1 MRLIFL
7 LLLAGLAHAQYAEPP
22 LAEVLANNTQAAQAL
37 DGYYNE
43 SFAQNG
49 TITLRFGDYTQSPN
63 ISASLIIIGLSP
75 QVDNVS
81 CVVDDMALITARG
94 HAEGPLVSIPYE
106 GYPDFSCD
114 KAWHDSIPPP
124 SMPLRCD
131 FDGDDC
137 SEFVNRTIVAYE
149 LNATFIFRNVSESV
163 QLSSTNLAV
172 PPGVLSL
179 IENAS
184 GAENLTI
191 NISGNVSFIYEVN
204 DQFIDGMDCF
214 SNYTNFSSSVPI
226 NTSRAFV
233 VGGRQ
238 KLFFLVAPILREQW
252 FRDNR
257 FDVIALSQCPLYR
270 AEIYMNNA
278 SVRNI
283 SIRTFIITRDFFGFA
298 SMSSNISSPAGWSE
312 YSTESITPTPL
323 EAFSNSFA
331 FVYRFNHSY
340 AGLGENNLS
349 LIVRDAVL
357 SNAQYK
363 ETLLSRM
370 LSYGGTTTETGQAIS
385 LVPSRPSVGF
395 QTGSLTHLEI
405 SLGLVGLVLILA
417 FLNFWVPR

>member
-1 MRLIFL
+1 M
-7 LLLAGLAHAQYAEPP
+7 AYAQYAEPP
-22 LAEVLANNTQAAQAL
+22 LAQVMANNTQAAQAL

-43 SFAQNG
+43 SYAQNG
-49 TITLRFGDYTQSPN
+49 TITLRFDDYTQSPN
-63 ISASLIIIGLSP
+63 ISASVIIVGLTP

-81 CVVDDMALITARG
+81 CMTEDMALVSARG
-94 HAEGPLVSIPYE
+94 HDDGPLVSIPYP

-137 SEFVNRTIVAYE
+137 SEFVNRTIVAYN
-149 LNATFIFRNVSESV
+149 LNATFIFRNDSLSV
-163 QLSSTNLAV
+163 PLSSTSLEV
-172 PPGVLSL
+172 PPDMLSL
-179 IENAS
+179 LENAS
-184 GAENLTI
+184 GAENLTV
-191 NISGNVSFIYEVN
+191 NISGNVTFIYEVN

-214 SNYTNFSSSVPI
+214 SNYTNFTSSVPI
-226 NTSRAFV
+226 NVSRAFT

-257 FDVIALSQCPLYR
+257 FDVVILSQCPLYR
-270 AEIYMNNA
+270 AEISMNNA
-278 SVRNI
+278 SARNI
-283 SIRTFIITRDFFGFA
+283 TIRTFNITRDFFGFA
-298 SMSSNISSPAGWSE
+298 SMVSNKSSPAGWSE
-312 YSTESITPTPL
+312 NSGEPVTPTPL
-323 EAFSNSFA
+323 EAFSNPFA

-340 AGLGENNLS
+340 SGLGENNLS
-349 LIVRDAVL
+349 LIVRDAAL
-357 SNAQYK
+357 SNAQYN

-370 LSYGGTTTETGQAIS
+370 LSFGGTTTETGQAIS
-385 LVPSRPSVGF
+385 AVPSRPSASF

-405 SLGLVGLVLILA
+405 GLGLVGLVLILA